1 MSTERESKISLE
13 AAERNIL
20 AKINNFNNQFLQQV
34 EASLTGGTWDSLTW
48 CHQVSQEVR
57 LLLRRI
63 KQDTT
68 SQLTEL

>member
-34 EASLTGGTWDSLTW
+34 EASLT
-48 CHQVSQEVR
+48 QEEHGAV
-57 LLLRRI
+57 
-63 KQDTT
+63 
-68 SQLTEL
+68 

>member
-1 MSTERESKISLE
+1 MSTERENKLNLE

-20 AKINNFNNQFLQQV
+20 AKITHFNNQFIQ
-34 EASLTGGTWDSLTW
+34 
-48 CHQVSQEVR
+48 HVSQEVR

-63 KQDTT
+63 KQSSP